1 MRIKI
6 ATGMLEVSD
15 CEDAVGEE
23 ELDIKP
29 ALIQSRLSRKYR
41 FLV

>member
-6 ATGMLEVSD
+6 ATGMLEAGD
-15 CEDAVGEE
+15 CEDAVGE

-29 ALIQSRLSRKYR
+29 ALIQSRLLRKNR